1 MKTKINI
8 YIALVFLIFSN
19 AWGAVMENHPFF
31 KNPPGWT
38 ECIYTGISD
47 EMRKYQL
54 NALGSDGRPAELD
67 DGVFVAIPD
76 GGKFNGY
83 TYWALGFTYTGGM
96 DGGPAY
102 LPLNPSEFK
111 DKAPGYS
118 YHKAS
123 SGNPYHKK
131 REGFARTRGLLGKMP
146 NLPDAI
152 EVSPLPDG
160 AILPK
165 GTLFFWWISGGGQ
178 IRLPFDMLAPLESDT
193 LTIHTKTTPKN
204 EFEAIWFEESETV
217 SASFSV
223 YEQSPEAYENQWR
236 NTY

>member
-1 MKTKINI
+1 MKTSI
-8 YIALVFLIFSN
+8 YTALTFLISSSI
-19 AWGAVMENHPFF
+19 WGAIIQTRPLF
-31 KNPPGWT
+31 KNPSGWT

-102 LPLNPSEFK
+102 LPLNPDEFK
-111 DKAPGYS
+111 DKAPGFS

-123 SGNPYHKK
+123 SSNPQHEK
-131 REGFARTRGLLGKMP
+131 REGFVRTRGLLAKMP
-146 NLPDAI
+146 NWPDTI
-152 EVSPLPDG
+152 EVFPLPNG

-165 GTLFFWWISGGGQ
+165 GTLFFWWVSGGGQ
-178 IRLPFDMLAPLESDT
+178 IHLPFDMLAPLDFDT
-193 LTIHTKTTPKN
+193 LTIHVKTIPKD
-204 EFEAIWFEESETV
+204 EFEALWFEESETV
-217 SASFSV
+217 SVSFRV
-223 YEQSPEAYENQWR
+223 YEMSPEEYENQWR